1 MPNNLP
7 IEVSSFV
14 GRGREVAEVEA
25 LLSAHRL
32 LTLTRPGGSGKTR
45 LALAVAS
52 GVLGDYQD
60 GIWLVELAPLS
71 DPDLVARK
79 VASVLRVRE
88 APGRALSA
96 HLEAKELLL
105 VLDNCEH
112 LIDACASLADTLLR
126 SCAGPKILATSRER
140 LGVAGER
147 ACLVPSLSSPDAE
160 PLLPLEELGRH
171 GAVRLFVERAK
182 AVNSAFE
189 LSEKN
194 APWVARLCRRLEGIP
209 LAVEF
214 VAARAK
220 VLSAEQILRRLEDP
234 LKLLSA
240 GGRTADPCHRTLR
253 ATLRWSYDLLSE
265 QEQVL
270 FGRLSVFAGG
280 FTLETAEAASRRGS
294 WICSLIWWTS
304 RW

>member
-1 MPNNLP
+1 
-7 IEVSSFV
+7 
-14 GRGREVAEVEA
+14 
-25 LLSAHRL
+25 
-32 LTLTRPGGSGKTR
+32 
-45 LALAVAS
+45 
-52 GVLGDYQD
+52 
-60 GIWLVELAPLS
+60 VELAPRS
-71 DPDLVARK
+71 DPDLVART

-88 APGRALSA
+88 APGRALAETLSA

-126 SCAGPKILATSRER
+126 SCAGLKILATSRER

-147 ACLVPSLSSPDAE
+147 DCLVPSLSSPDAE
-160 PLLPLEELGRH
+160 PLPPLEELGRH
-171 GAVRLFVERAK
+171 GAVGLFVERAK

-214 VAARAK
+214 AAARAK

-240 GGRTADPCHRTLR
+240 DGRQIPVTG
-253 ATLRWSYDLLSE
+253 RWI
-265 QEQVL
+265 VKMP
-270 FGRLSVFAGG
+270 GPKGTRNWG
-280 FTLETAEAASRRGS
+280 
-294 WICSLIWWTS
+294 
-304 RW
+304 